1 MTRTRHSFTLI
12 EMLAVIAI
20 IGILAGLI
28 LPMVGRSR
36 EKARETQAAAGANSI
51 AMALRNFKMSYQ
63 QFPKVTI
70 DYDSTNDIYTPVGGG
85 GKDDSSSGT
94 NPNYDK
100 IIFALSGTL
109 PGGGKNDSEL
119 VTLRNKKKTSFIELP
134 AEYLKDNNAFF
145 ANPWGRRYYIVY
157 AKPGKSILK
166 FNSPKSSVELKVG
179 SEVAVFSEVNPN
191 TREFKDGSKL
201 ATSWGG
207 IINVK

>member
-1 MTRTRHSFTLI
+1 MTKTRHSFTLI

-51 AMALRNFKMSYQ
+51 AIALRNFKMSYQ
-63 QFPKVTI
+63 KFPNIAVT
-70 DYDSTNDIYTPVGGG
+70 DPV
-85 GKDDSSSGT
+85 
-94 NPNYDK
+94 
-100 IIFALSGTL
+100 
-109 PGGGKNDSEL
+109 GGGKNDGASSYDSLEEYDKIIVAL
-119 VTLRNKKKTSFIELP
+119 TGVLPGGGSYSDFATLNKKKTSFLELP
-134 AEYLKDNNAFF
+134 AEYLKDKGFF

-157 AKPGKSILK
+157 SNTGKNLMEFK
-166 FNSPKSSVELKVG
+166 RPKNGTLNDSLSKIKVG
-179 SEVAVFSEVNPN
+179 ADVAVFSEMNPN
-191 TREFKDGSKL
+191 TKDFQEGSRL

>member
-1 MTRTRHSFTLI
+1 MTKTRHSFTLI

-51 AMALRNFKMSYQ
+51 AIALKNFKMSYQ
-63 QFPKVTI
+63 KFPGITI
-70 DYDSTNDIYTPVGGG
+70 TESSGVYTPVGGG
-85 GKDDSSSGT
+85 DKKFNSLSETDNDDK
-94 NPNYDK
+94 YDK
-100 IIFALSGTL
+100 IIVALTGVL
-109 PGGGKNDSEL
+109 PGGNSYANFA
-119 VTLRNKKKTSFIELP
+119 TLNKKKTSFLELP
-134 AEYLKDNNAFF
+134 AEYMKDHGFF

-157 AKPGKSILK
+157 AKPGASILK

-179 SEVAVFSEVNPN
+179 SDVAVFSEVNPN